1 MNKLDDLIKILKFCK
16 ENEEFISA
24 IDEDTT
30 LCAETFDDLGIDII
44 LKTDMKFSIYN
55 NCYEI
60 DGVEFQYNDIEEV
73 LKNLKEC
80 CSRNIKIDDVVI
92 SMEQVEKIYDFYL
105 QKTVKVND
113 IDKFYDIKTDM
124 DNKSIKE
131 MYISKFIEDIKECK
145 LSVCIFK
152 DFKDLVY
159 YLYVDGLDEQQITD
173 NIVNLAKFGFDIEKC
188 GNILKLDDMYVLIDF

>member
-1 MNKLDDLIKILKFCK
+1 MNKLDDLIKILNFCK

-105 QKTVKVND
+105 QKTVKINN

-131 MYISKFIEDIKECK
+131 MYISKFIEDIKF
-145 LSVCIFK
+145 LYTMGNNK
-152 DFKDLVY
+152 D
-159 YLYVDGLDEQQITD
+159 
-173 NIVNLAKFGFDIEKC
+173 
-188 GNILKLDDMYVLIDF
+188 